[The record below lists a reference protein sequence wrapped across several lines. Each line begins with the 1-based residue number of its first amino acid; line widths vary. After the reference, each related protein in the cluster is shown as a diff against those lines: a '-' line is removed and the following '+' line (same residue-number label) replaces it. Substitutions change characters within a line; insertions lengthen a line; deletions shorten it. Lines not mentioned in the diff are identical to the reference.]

1 MLFLACPLKLKR
13 AGLYKKLGL
22 ARAILREVNG
32 VGVQRRLLW
41 AGRTAWV
48 DIFKISRMNVS
59 LMKAFLSPL
68 GAVPAPI
75 KTSQVGQYYTHLC
88 EAFLQTRMAITTGLL
103 CSKANI
109 SFCGTESALGGLPH
123 STTNRLQTIR
133 SSFPQ
138 KSLKVS
144 NSSSSRYDLESFSF
158 EPIKESIVSREMTR
172 RYMKDMITYADTDV
186 VVVGAGSAGLSCAY
200 EISKNPN
207 VNVALIEQSV
217 SPGGGAWLGGQL
229 FSAMVVRKPAHIF
242 LDELGIEYDEQDTYV
257 VIKHAALF
265 TSTIMSKLLARPN
278 VKLFNAVAAE
288 DLIVKENRVAGVV
301 TNWALVSMNHD
312 TQSCMDPNVMEAKI
326 VVSSCG
332 HDGPFGATGVKR
344 LKSIGLIDSVPGMK
358 ALDMNTAEDA
368 IVKLTRE
375 IVPGMIVT
383 GMEVA
388 EIDGAPRM
396 VSLQSPFLSLSLS
409 RSSVHLQV
417 TNFASFFLSFFG
429 CRDLLSEL

>member
-1 MLFLACPLKLKR
+1 MATMATTL
-13 AGLYKKLGL
+13 
-22 ARAILREVNG
+22 
-32 VGVQRRLLW
+32 
-41 AGRTAWV
+41 T
-48 DIFKISRMNVS
+48 
-59 LMKAFLSPL
+59 SPL
-68 GAVPAPI
+68 S
-75 KTSQVGQYYTHLC
+75 KTP
-88 EAFLQTRMAITTGLL
+88 FLETQ
-103 CSKANI
+103 S
-109 SFCGTESALGGLPH
+109 SFHGIQIPSRILP
-123 STTNRLQTIR
+123 IR
-133 SSFPQ
+133 ST
-138 KSLKVS
+138 S
-144 NSSSSRYDLESFSF
+144 NTSSSAICMSSANPSYDLTDFKF
-158 EPIKESIVSREMTR
+158 APIKESIVSREMTR
-172 RYMKDMITYADTDV
+172 RYMMDMITYADTDV
-186 VVVGAGSAGLSCAY
+186 VVVGAGSAGLTCAY

-207 VNVALIEQSV
+207 VNVAIIEQSV

-229 FSAMVVRKPAHIF
+229 FSAMIVRKPAHKF
-242 LDELGIEYDEQDTYV
+242 LDELEIEYDEQDTYV

-288 DLIVKENRVAGVV
+288 DLIVKNERVAGVV

-368 IVKLTRE
+368 IVRLTRE
-375 IVPGMIVT
+375 VVPGMIIT

-396 VSLQSPFLSLSLS
+396 GPTFGAMMMSGQKAA
-409 RSSVHLQV
+409 HLALKALGQPNV
-417 TNFASFFLSFFG
+417 IDGNYADMG
-429 CRDLLSEL
+429 GIVPELILAAAESAEIAEA